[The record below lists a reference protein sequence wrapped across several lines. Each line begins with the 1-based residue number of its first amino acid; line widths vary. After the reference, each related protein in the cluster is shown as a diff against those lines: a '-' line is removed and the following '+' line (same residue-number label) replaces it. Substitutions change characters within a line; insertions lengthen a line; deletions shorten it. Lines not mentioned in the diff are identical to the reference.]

1 MTSTSDELRTRRL
14 EAVHAWTT
22 FIEHGDRAEGLVRP
36 EILRSWERSAPRVQV
51 DVTEA
56 PLDDESDTR
65 SFWHDSP
72 LQVAVE
78 RVESELRRTCEDG
91 DLVVAVTDDETR
103 ILWTYGGRVMRRKA
117 ESVNFVA
124 GGRWDD
130 TSVGTNALDLACR
143 NDAPAMV
150 FSAEHYAQV
159 VHNWV
164 CWAAPVHDP
173 VSGEQLGVIDLSTTW
188 DRSHPIGLATAR
200 VMARLIETAMP
211 ASSARGLPGHPPA
224 AAVPGLDLSL
234 LGAAEAR
241 LDGQRLLL
249 NRRQTEIL
257 ALLALNPGGLSLE
270 HLHALLYGDQAVT
283 FSTLKAEVSH
293 LRSALGGQL
302 ASRPYR
308 LTVPVRVDVDEVL
321 RLLRRGQVRAAVA
334 AYGGDLM
341 PGTESPALVELAD
354 YVAVAVREALLA
366 DPQPQAVA
374 RYTELAP
381 YDTEVVEVC
390 LALMGDDH
398 HPTKALLKGRLA
410 AARR

>member
-1 MTSTSDELRTRRL
+1 M
-14 EAVHAWTT
+14 
-22 FIEHGDRAEGLVRP
+22 
-36 EILRSWERSAPRVQV
+36 
-51 DVTEA
+51 
-56 PLDDESDTR
+56 
-65 SFWHDSP
+65 
-72 LQVAVE
+72 
-78 RVESELRRTCEDG
+78 
-91 DLVVAVTDDETR
+91 
-103 ILWTYGGRVMRRKA
+103 
-117 ESVNFVA
+117 
-124 GGRWDD
+124 
-130 TSVGTNALDLACR
+130 
-143 NDAPAMV
+143 
-150 FSAEHYAQV
+150 
-159 VHNWV
+159 
-164 CWAAPVHDP
+164 
-173 VSGEQLGVIDLSTTW
+173 
-188 DRSHPIGLATAR
+188 
-200 VMARLIETAMP
+200 
-211 ASSARGLPGHPPA
+211 
-224 AAVPGLDLSL
+224 VPGLDLSL